1 MLKINHPGAIVRER
15 EKKLNDWEHVK
26 TTRYANGV
34 ELQILVGYLPH
45 GNLQSAVSAN
55 RPFTLNKEGDDL
67 VLAFG
72 DQSAPLLDFTAGDRL
87 TQETPSAIV
96 LDACGFV
103 PTAKVAVK
111 KDGQEAPLT
120 PEEGNLVA
128 KFADGTHVS
137 LHPHGGH
144 AHVEA
149 KQGEKAVKTFYN
161 GKDNTLY
168 VFGEAL

>member
-15 EKKLNDWEHVK
+15 EKKLNNWENVK

-45 GNLQSAVSAN
+45 GNLQSAISAN
-55 RPFTLNKEGDDL
+55 RPLTLSKEGQDL
-67 VLAFG
+67 VVAFG
-72 DQSAPLLDFTAGDRL
+72 DAAAPLLDFTTGDRL
-87 TQETPSAIV
+87 TSETPSAVV

-111 KDGQEAPLT
+111 KDGQEAKLN
-120 PEEGNLVA
+120 EENGNLVA
-128 KFADGTHVS
+128 KFDDGTEVS

-149 KQGEKAVKTFYN
+149 KQGEKNVKTFYN

-168 VFGEAL
+168 VFGETL